1 MEASKRQQGRVK
13 VTLFPEVQILA
24 LKELRMKAKAIR
36 INLHKV
42 WVVALDNT
50 QANLKIVK

>member
-13 VTLFPEVQILA
+13 VTLFPEVMILDS
-24 LKELRMKAKAIR
+24 KESRVKAKAIR

-42 WVVALDNT
+42 CVIALDNT
-50 QANLKIVK
+50 QVNLKIVK